1 MAEIGNMALH
11 VNTIS
16 YFDCFCHQEHKN
28 TSHDGLWELTPL
40 TLLIR
45 PTRLALLKPP
55 SLFSPCLCMN
65 TLLYFDCWGHQE
77 LKNIALNGL
86 KELCAAT
93 RDWTDHTP

>member
-65 TLLYFDCWGHQE
+65 EGLYYDC
-77 LKNIALNGL
+77 
-86 KELCAAT
+86 
-93 RDWTDHTP
+93 

>member
-1 MAEIGNMALH
+1 MMI
-11 VNTIS
+11 
-16 YFDCFCHQEHKN
+16 DR
-28 TSHDGLWELTPL
+28 LWELTPL

-55 SLFSPCLCMN
+55 SLISPCLSMN

-86 KELCAAT
+86 
-93 RDWTDHTP
+93 